1 MEIGNTTR
9 IFAIITFVIYAVVC
23 VVLGN
28 VVSKKKVKGD
38 GFGKNYFAGGGNMGF
53 LAAGFMIAAS
63 FASGGTFLSNPGLAH
78 SWGLMWPICMATFAF
93 SGLIAASVINK
104 KLKIICNRINA
115 VSLGVVLQHRYDN
128 NRFIAWYT
136 PISIVMF
143 TGLFLYQQMTSGA
156 RLMETMTGLPYVW
169 GLVIFGLILL
179 AYTLFGGSRGTAAVS
194 VFQGFV
200 MTLTTVVLAIGIVSY
215 VNGSF
220 GNLENAFRDLAANE
234 PAIVSPGSNF
244 GFALLAC
251 YLFQVG
257 VSGNIGKDNV
267 AQAVKIGD
275 SKSLHNST
283 AITLAFVGL
292 WCIVMPTLGTIGKT
306 VFPDVVSDTIIPF
319 AALRVLPPVFAG
331 IVASGV
337 AAAIQSTIAFQLLNV
352 NSCVVMDI
360 YGGLIKKNKASDEQ
374 LKRVNTIAVLVVTA
388 ITVAFAI
395 KPPALI
401 GVINNFTIAGGACA
415 FFMPVLFG
423 VWWKRAN
430 KYGCIASMIVGIGYY
445 LLSTVVPALTFGV
458 LPLIPSMVFA
468 CIAMVAG
475 SLLTPAPERDV
486 LDVWFGVGKTCVKTE
501 EAICENL

>member
-1 MEIGNTTR
+1 MDISNTTR
-9 IFAIITFVIYAVVC
+9 IFAIVTFIVYALVC

-28 VVSKKKVKGD
+28 VASRKKVKGD
-38 GFGKNYFAGGGNMGF
+38 GFGKSYFAGGGNMGF

-63 FASGGTFLSNPGLAH
+63 FASGGTFLSNPGLSHA
-78 SWGLMWPICMATFAF
+78 WGLMWPICMATFAF
-93 SGLIAASVINK
+93 SGLIAASIINK
-104 KLKIICNRINA
+104 KLKIVCNRIHA
-115 VSLGVVLQHRYDN
+115 VSLGAVLQHRYDN
-128 NRFIAWYT
+128 NKFIAWYT
-136 PISIVMF
+136 PLSIVIF

-156 RLMETMTGLPYVW
+156 RLMETMTGLPYAL

-179 AYTLFGGSRGTAAVS
+179 AYTIFGGSRGAAAVS

-200 MTLTTVVLAIGIVSY
+200 MTVTTVVLAIGIVSY

-220 GNLENAFRDLAANE
+220 GNLENAFRNLAADE
-234 PAIVSPGSNF
+234 PGILSPGSTF
-244 GFALLAC
+244 GFVLLAC

-267 AQAVKIGD
+267 SQAVKIGN

-306 VFPDVVSDTIIPF
+306 VFPDMVSDTIIPY
-319 AALRVLPPVFAG
+319 AALKVLPPVFAG
-331 IVASGV
+331 IVSSGV

-360 YGGLIKKNKASDEQ
+360 YGGLIKKGRASDAQ
-374 LKRVNTIAVLVVTA
+374 LKKVNTAAVVVIMV

-430 KYGCIASMIVGIGYY
+430 KFGCIASMVVGIGYY
-445 LLSTVVPALTFGV
+445 LLSTVVPALSFGM
-458 LPLIPSMVFA
+458 LPLIPSLVFSCA
-468 CIAMVAG
+468 AMIFG
-475 SLLTPAPERDV
+475 SLLTPAPGSEV
-486 LDVWFGVGKTCVKTE
+486 LDVWFGVGRTCCKPSSAKI
-501 EAICENL
+501 EA